1 MLFVIREVAGWGLVA
16 LALYL
21 IRMGI
26 NWVSDPADPKIV
38 EAGVIM
44 FAATAVL
51 RAGIML
57 VRVSTAARICQKEQ
71 AQKSVRT

>member
-1 MLFVIREVAGWGLVA
+1 MLFVVREIAGWGLVA
-16 LALYL
+16 ISLFL

-26 NWVSDPADPKIV
+26 NFVSDPADPKIV

-51 RAGIML
+51 RSGIML
-57 VRVSTAARICQKEQ
+57 VRVSTAARICSKE
-71 AQKSVRT
+71 KT

>member
-1 MLFVIREVAGWGLVA
+1 MLFVVREIAGWGLVA
-16 LALYL
+16 IALFL

-26 NWVSDPADPKIV
+26 NFVSDPADPKIV

-51 RAGIML
+51 RSGIML
-57 VRVSTAARICQKEQ
+57 VRVSTAARICSKE
-71 AQKSVRT
+71 KT

>member
-1 MLFVIREVAGWGLVA
+1 MLFVIREIAGWGLVA
-16 LALYL
+16 TALIL

-26 NWVSDPADPKIV
+26 NLVSDPSDPKIV

-51 RAGIML
+51 KAGIML
-57 VRVSTAARICQKEQ
+57 VRVSTAARICAKE
-71 AQKSVRT
+71 KT